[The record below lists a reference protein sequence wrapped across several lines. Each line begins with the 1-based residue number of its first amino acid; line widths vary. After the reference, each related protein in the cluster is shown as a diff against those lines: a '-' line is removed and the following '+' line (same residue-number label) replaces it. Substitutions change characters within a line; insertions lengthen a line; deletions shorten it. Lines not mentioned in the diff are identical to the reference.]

1 MNRKTLA
8 VFHALMK
15 KGWIERQSDHVV
27 WGYSTESDVAE
38 ELEVFG
44 VELDFELHRVRDR
57 LYIVPTQ
64 DNDLFLK
71 NNEDFKKDTG
81 GNEVKN
87 RDIYLMNFIAVYLLY
102 LFFNSEISGN
112 LCRSMISEEDFVYE
126 LNKYFGMYEKSD
138 NSSDKFCDYSEN
150 FSLLCNDWLTKTEG
164 DSESRKLSTKYGVVN
179 KLLVKLKADD
189 IFIKDD
195 NNIIKPTRKCKDL
208 MPYFLKKDRI
218 IEMNN
223 RLREEEKK
231 KCLSLIK

>member
-15 KGWIERQSDHVV
+15 KGWIDRQSDHAV
-27 WGYSTESDVAE
+27 WGYSTETDVAE
-38 ELEVFG
+38 ELEIFG
-44 VELDFELHRVRDR
+44 SELEFELHRVRDR
-57 LYIVPTQ
+57 LYMVPTQ

-71 NNEDFKKDTG
+71 NNEDFKKDIG

-87 RDIYLMNFIAVYLLY
+87 RDIFLMNFIAVYLLY
-102 LFFNSEISGN
+102 LFFNSEISGS
-112 LCRSMISEEDFVYE
+112 LCRSMIPEEDFVSE

-138 NSSDKFCDYSEN
+138 KASDDFQNYSEN
-150 FSLLCNDWLTKTEG
+150 FSLLCNDWLSKTTG
-164 DSESRKLSTKYGVVN
+164 DIENRKLNTKYGVVN

-189 IFIKDD
+189 IFIKDE
-195 NNIIKPTRKCKDL
+195 NNIIKPTQKCKDL

-223 RLREEEKK
+223 RLRKGEKNAAAE
-231 KCLSLIK
+231 